1 MAMKIGSG
9 SGTRDPDV
17 MVDINTTPLIDVML
31 VLLIMLIITIPI
43 QTHAVKLNMPVGTPP
58 PTDVPP
64 QVVTIEVDFD
74 GTMIWNVE
82 VLRDRASL
90 EAHLR
95 CSAAMAV
102 QPEVHLR
109 PNKLV
114 DYESYMVTRVIAQ
127 AAAGAGEPG
136 VAAKAFEEITGS
148 ASAADAERRQFAAA
162 AAGQYY
168 IAKEYAKAAEL
179 AARYAKLGGTDKS
192 VHTIYVQA
200 LYLGN
205 NFAAA
210 AKAISADVEAEED
223 AGKAPAEEELQLLA
237 NASLQQRDTAGYAK
251 ALEKL
256 LSYYP
261 KRDYWL
267 NLVYG
272 IATRPGFSERLALDI
287 ARLKIET
294 GTMRTGNEYLEAA
307 QLSLIEGFPAEAAR
321 IIDKGYAAGLLGS
334 GPEAARHKR
343 LKDMAAR
350 SLAEDRKS
358 LNASADAAEAKDA
371 KTLFNEGF
379 NLVLNG
385 KSEQGLQMMENAL
398 RQGIA
403 GRRPD
408 HARLQLAYAYHLAGQ
423 DQKAVQIFRTVQGT
437 DGAAALARAWAIR
450 LARAS

>member
-1 MAMKIGSG
+1 MLRLFCAL
-9 SGTRDPDV
+9 TV
-17 MVDINTTPLIDVML
+17 LAVLFLPLASAQDQAAKGQTVRPEVGKPLQGAID
-31 VLLIMLIITIPI
+31 LLKGKKAKEGL
-43 QTHAVKLNMPVGTPP
+43 
-58 PTDVPP
+58 
-64 QVVTIEVDFD
+64 
-74 GTMIWNVE
+74 
-82 VLRDRASL
+82 
-90 EAHLR
+90 
-95 CSAAMAV
+95 AMAREAQAV
-102 QPEVHLR
+102 
-109 PNKLV
+109 PNKTP
-114 DYESYMVTRVIAQ
+114 YESYMVTRVIAQ

-148 ASAADAERRQFAAA
+148 ASAADTERRQFAAA

-168 IAKEYAKAAEL
+168 IAKDYAKAAEL

-205 NFAAA
+205 NFGAA

-223 AGKAPAEEELQLLA
+223 AGKTPAEEELQLLA
-237 NASLQQRDTAGYAK
+237 NASLQHRDTAGYAK

-256 LSYYP
+256 VTYYP

-267 NLVYG
+267 NLVHG
-272 IATRPGFSERLALDI
+272 FATRPGFSERLALDVS
-287 ARLKIET
+287 RLKIET

-307 QLSLIEGFPAEAAR
+307 QLSLIDGFPAEAAR

-343 LKDMAAR
+343 LKDMAAK

-358 LNASADAAEAKDA
+358 LDANADAAAAKDA

-398 RQGIA
+398 RQGTG

-408 HARLQLAYAYHLAGQ
+408 HAKLQLAYAYHLAGQ